1 MFYIIT
7 TITARVNQ
15 YCFKGFKCVYATTIS
30 RRKSIIT
37 KHIPTILIK
46 EIHLVGK
53 KNKKIDK
60 HNNSNNKSM
69 VKGILDNNSKVKYNT
84 VFDTDIN
91 ASIINHNKPSILNQI
106 ATRRSSLDKI
116 TIKSTEFPLWI
127 IT

>member
-1 MFYIIT
+1 M
-7 TITARVNQ
+7 
-15 YCFKGFKCVYATTIS
+15 
-30 RRKSIIT
+30 
-37 KHIPTILIK
+37 
-46 EIHLVGK
+46 GK
-53 KNKKIDK
+53 KKIKKIDK
-60 HNNSNNKSM
+60 NNNSNNKSM

>member
-7 TITARVNQ
+7 IITARFNQ

-37 KHIPTILIK
+37 KHIPTILRNSFSG
-46 EIHLVGK
+46 EK

-60 HNNSNNKSM
+60 NNNSNNKSL